1 MSNCNHPIVLA
12 FYLNRDMLTNIQ
24 LTKEYVDSV
33 NEMIA
38 KKKYNV
44 MAFFMPTD
52 GDDRLECLNPLLMTE
67 ELKQEVYPILKDI
80 QKSFD
85 INLESGSGS

>member
-1 MSNCNHPIVLA
+1 
-12 FYLNRDMLTNIQ
+12 
-24 LTKEYVDSV
+24 
-33 NEMIA
+33 MIA
-38 KKKYNV
+38 KKQYNV

-52 GDDRLECLNPLLMTE
+52 GEDRLECLNPLLMTE
-67 ELKQEVYPILKDI
+67 DLKQDVYPILEDI

>member
-1 MSNCNHPIVLA
+1 MLSNTQLA
-12 FYLNRDMLTNIQ
+12 
-24 LTKEYVDSV
+24 KEYVDSV
-33 NEMIA
+33 NEMILN
-38 KKKYNV
+38 KGYNV

-67 ELKQEVYPILKDI
+67 EMKQDVYPILEDI

>member
-1 MSNCNHPIVLA
+1 MSDCNHPIVLA
-12 FYLNRDMLTNIQ
+12 FYLNREMLSKTQ
-24 LTKEYVDSV
+24 LTQEYVNSV

-38 KKKYNV
+38 KKEYNV

-67 ELKQEVYPILKDI
+67 ELKQEVYPILEDI